1 MSTKNL
7 QISESLKERLEFLLN
22 EFESYRVSNMEL
34 AIATPELTGA
44 LKTEIRENKSSFF
57 KKFFFSDF

>member
-1 MSTKNL
+1 MSIRNL
-7 QISESLKERLEFLLN
+7 EIDESLKTRLSFLLN

-44 LKTEIRENKSSFF
+44 LKTEIRKKIISFF